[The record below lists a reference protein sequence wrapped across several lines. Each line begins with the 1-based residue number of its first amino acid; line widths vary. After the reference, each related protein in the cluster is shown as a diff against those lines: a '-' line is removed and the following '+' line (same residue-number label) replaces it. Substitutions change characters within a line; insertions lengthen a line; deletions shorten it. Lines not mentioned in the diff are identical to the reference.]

1 MLLSSLWVIW
11 QMMYSFYTIL
21 KLSSGS
27 MSHPC
32 AHFFS
37 VIVLGP
43 LLRHILLC
51 SVQHYKLNDGLLEL
65 IEHISPSLS

>member
-32 AHFFS
+32 AHFF
-37 VIVLGP
+37 
-43 LLRHILLC
+43 
-51 SVQHYKLNDGLLEL
+51 
-65 IEHISPSLS
+65 